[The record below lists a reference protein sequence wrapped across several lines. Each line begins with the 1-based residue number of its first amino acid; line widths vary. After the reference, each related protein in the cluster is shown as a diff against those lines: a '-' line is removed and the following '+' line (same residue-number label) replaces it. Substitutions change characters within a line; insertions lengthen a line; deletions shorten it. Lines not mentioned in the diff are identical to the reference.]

1 MFAYQLRMAV
11 KSLKRNPVLSTLLVL
26 GIALGI
32 AVSTAFVTTYY
43 MMAQNPIPQK
53 SERLFYV
60 QMDAWNPERPYD
72 DEHPEE
78 PPDQLTYRDVQALME
93 SDIPTYKSGMFK
105 AQLTVHPEAE
115 GERPFRALV
124 RMCFA
129 DFFPMFDVPF
139 LYGSGWGSSADR
151 GPEPVVVLNR
161 ETNERLFG
169 GENSVGRK
177 VRIEDREFT
186 VVGVLDQWKPMPK
199 FYDITNFEFDEPE
212 EIYMPLNFTAAMEI
226 DSAGNDSGWKF
237 EAIETFDDW
246 LQSESVWLQMWVE
259 LDDRR
264 QREEFQA
271 FLDAYAMEQRQ
282 LGRFQRPINNRLRD
296 VMQWMEAQEV
306 VPEEATSMLIIGMLF
321 LVVCSVNLI
330 GLLLGKFLA
339 RGPEIGVRRALG
351 ASKLSIFLQ
360 HLLEVELVGIAGGV
374 IGLGLSVVTLRV
386 INSLFPQ
393 ADFAFGLDLNMVGA
407 GILLSIV
414 AGMIA
419 GLYPAWRI
427 CRVQPAMHLKTQ

>member
-199 FYDITNFEFDEPE
+199 FYDITNFEFGEPE
-212 EIYMPLNFTAAMEI
+212 EIYMPLEFTAAMEI

-246 LQSESVWLQMWVE
+246 LQSESVWLQMWVQ

-393 ADFAFGLDLNMVGA
+393 ADFAFGLDSNMVGA